1 MQGGGSMST
10 TIANEQGL
18 PALDPPT
25 VAAAGVTLAFAILA
39 GSAIGNLPQEGGLG
53 GALDALKNVIY
64 MLTVPLFDL
73 SRRYFA
79 RRAIRAAAAPPG
91 LQPADSPNVLRTAFA
106 TALVVFILAELIG
119 WLLGLATAVTCTEL
133 GLQPDSSAFSAC
145 LAEGVDAFMNIL
157 IAPIMFMVAVAAG
170 WLWRRLVPAR
180 LWVALAIFMVAIA
193 GLFTIDF
200 LIMLQQTAPGTAAIR
215 ADYAEFGLVR
225 QVGVVLSILTTG
237 VLAGYGA
244 RRLWQRLTQRVG

>member
-1 MQGGGSMST
+1 MST
-10 TIANEQGL
+10 TTANEHGL
-18 PALDPPT
+18 PALDSPT

-39 GSAIGNLPQEGGLG
+39 GIAIGNLPQTGGLG

-73 SRRYFA
+73 SRRFFA
-79 RRAIRAAAAPPG
+79 KRAMLAATAPAG
-91 LQPADSPNVLRTAFA
+91 LQPAESPNVLRTAFA

-119 WLLGLATAVTCTEL
+119 WLLGLAMAVTCNEL
-133 GLQPDSSAFSAC
+133 GHQPDSSAFGAC

-157 IAPIMFMVAVAAG
+157 IAPIMFMVALAAG
-170 WLWRRLVPAR
+170 WLWRRLLPSR
-180 LWVALAIFMVAIA
+180 LWVATAIFMVAIA

-200 LIMLQQTAPGTAAIR
+200 FIMLQQTAPETAAVR
-215 ADYAEFGLVR
+215 ADYAEFGLLR
-225 QVGVVLSILTTG
+225 QVGVALSILTTG

-244 RRLWQRLTQRVG
+244 RRLWQGLTQRVG